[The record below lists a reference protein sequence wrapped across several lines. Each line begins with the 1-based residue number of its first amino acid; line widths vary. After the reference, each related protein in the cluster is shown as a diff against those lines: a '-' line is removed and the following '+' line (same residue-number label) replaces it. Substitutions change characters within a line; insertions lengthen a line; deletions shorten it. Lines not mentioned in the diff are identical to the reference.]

1 MENVD
6 MDRGAETELVELSVV
21 IPCYNERGRL
31 PASLERVLEFLDGSG
46 RSFEIVVVDDGSAD
60 GTLEYATEVAAGDPR
75 VRALGY
81 DGNRGKGFAVAY
93 GVVRTRGRSVLV
105 SDADL
110 STPIEQVDRFLPLL
124 EDAEIVIGSRA
135 IAGADL
141 RVRQPWWRE
150 RVGRLMNT
158 AIRTISGLNFADTQC
173 GFKLFTRR
181 AAQDIFSQVTV
192 ERWMFDVEALLI
204 GRKLGYRIT
213 ETPVTW
219 IHSGE
224 SRVKLSHLFSVLRE
238 LVHIRF
244 YWLRAPRRQWEADEA
259 VSQAIS

>member
-1 MENVD
+1 MET
-6 MDRGAETELVELSVV
+6 RAESELVELSVV

-31 PASLERVLEFLDGSG
+31 PASLERVREYLGTAG
-46 RSFEIVVVDDGSAD
+46 RTFEVVIVDDGSAD
-60 GTLEYATEVAAGDPR
+60 GTLQYAQDAAAHDPR

-93 GVVRTRGRSVLV
+93 GVVRSRGRSVLV

-110 STPIEQVDRFLPLL
+110 STPIEQVDRFLSLL
-124 EDAEIVIGSRA
+124 EEDAEIVIGSRA

-150 RVGRLMNT
+150 RAGRLMNT

-204 GRKLGYRIT
+204 GRKLGYRIA
-213 ETPVTW
+213 EEPVTW

-224 SRVKLSHLFSVLRE
+224 SREKLTHLFSVLRE

-244 YWLRAPRRQWEADEA
+244 YWLRAPRRQWEAEEP